1 MKPQKQGINQ
11 YRLLFKGLL
20 LFLLIIVWSCENSDK
35 IGLEITPPGE
45 RFTYHIDSSTDI
57 KISTLR
63 QDSLSSEKRDR
74 SLLGAIADPV
84 FGKSRAGIVSQLR
97 LSSNDVDFGE
107 NVQLDSAVLLLKYKS
122 AYGDTT
128 QLQHIRVHELHE
140 NLYFDS
146 VYYSNFD
153 ISSYYSESSTVADFQ
168 YTPTPGADSLLIRLD
183 DELGEKIL
191 LADSSNLEDN
201 TSFLEFFKGLY
212 LQASPVEQGGAITY
226 FDLSEGNSRMTLYYN
241 NSEEDSLKYEVVINS
256 NCTWI
261 NIFDH
266 DYMGS
271 EAEPFINDSIVNYN
285 RSYIQSMAGLRTHAN
300 FVFSDTLMKLSEEG
314 LSINKA
320 ELRIPVAH
328 EYVSDNKPVPATI
341 QVFNALEDGTNDFI
355 ADIFLGEEYYGGYYD
370 DAKDEYV
377 FNVGK
382 YVQDLMYPDE
392 DFKIE
397 NTGLFIVAGDSRT
410 SANQLV
416 INNNP
421 EGEKISL
428 VITYTVIH

>member
-1 MKPQKQGINQ
+1 MKPQKLGTDQ
-11 YRLLFKGLL
+11 YRLLFKGLI
-20 LFLLIIVWSCENSDK
+20 LFLLFAVWSCEKTDK
-35 IGLEITPPGE
+35 IGLEVTPPGE
-45 RFTYHIDSSTDI
+45 RFAYHIDSSTEI

-63 QDSLSSEKRDR
+63 QDSLSAEKRDR
-74 SLLGAIADPV
+74 SLLGALADPV
-84 FGKSRAGIVSQLR
+84 FGKSRAGIVTQLR

-128 QLQHIRVHELHE
+128 QLQHIRIHEIKE
-140 NLYFDS
+140 DLYFDS

-153 ISSYYSESSTVADFQ
+153 ISPYYSESSTVADFH
-168 YTPTPGADSLLIRLD
+168 YAPTPGADSLLIRLD

-191 LADSSNLEDN
+191 FADSSHLQDN
-201 TSFLEFFKGLY
+201 ASFLEYFKGLY
-212 LQASPVEQGGAITY
+212 LQASSVEQGGAITY
-226 FDLSEGNSRMTLYYN
+226 FDLSEGNSRMILYYN

-261 NIFDH
+261 NLFDH

-271 EAEPFINDSIVNYN
+271 EAEPFINDSTINHN
-285 RSYIQSMAGLRTHAN
+285 KSYIQSMAGLRTHAS
-300 FVFSDTLMKLSEEG
+300 FIFSDTLMQLGKEG

-320 ELRIPVAH
+320 ELRIPAAS
-328 EYVSDNKPVPATI
+328 EYASDNKPVPSTI
-341 QVFNALEDGTNDFI
+341 QVFYANKDGTNEFI

-370 DAKDEYV
+370 EEEDEYV
-377 FNVGK
+377 FNIGK

-392 DFKIE
+392 DYRIE
-397 NTGLFIVAGDSRT
+397 NTGLFIVAGDSRI

-428 VITYTVIH
+428 VITYTVIN